1 MLQIKTVDQST
12 LALLKSLMELP
23 CLSEYRLV
31 GGTSLAL
38 QLGHRKSIDID
49 LFGATSFNEINLQDE
64 LKTLGEVHSLL
75 TTKYIRTYTIESV
88 KVDIVNYTYSWIDNM
103 QLEDGKWKRIQTY
116 KSKTIDIFKY
126 TKYCLSTA
134 FCHGGEHL
142 GPFKFIQLQ
151 SDGIGTIAKLGFQIT
166 QIALGAAVQE
176 ELQQ

>member
-1 MLQIKTVDQST
+1 MLQIKTVEQST

-103 QLEDGKWKRIQTY
+103 QLEDGK
-116 KSKTIDIFKY
+116 
-126 TKYCLSTA
+126 
-134 FCHGGEHL
+134 
-142 GPFKFIQLQ
+142 
-151 SDGIGTIAKLGFQIT
+151 
-166 QIALGAAVQE
+166 
-176 ELQQ
+176 